1 MNFSERVLEYEYRLT
16 RPQVTSTIFSLE
28 TPFKTLEPTF
38 HNGVSELLGYLTG
51 GKKPIVR
58 LSKNYKIGEGKF
70 GQVQRWDFHVNDPRA
85 YVSLSQKGRLQV
97 NTTETPE
104 AVLRFLDRTY
114 FPGVLGLPFKI
125 VKIDTKLNIDR
136 TLRLENLESEIF
148 TKVPKSK
155 YQTVR
160 YEPELMPGL
169 YLKWASPAVNFI
181 IYVNGTILT
190 QGLKS
195 REDVGITAQVLKSL
209 FSDFGVDRLKVFK
222 YMRGGNYM
230 GLAEPPVPQGKNKE
244 GKRAHM
250 LDARYPPAQSYTD
263 ERQGFYVRPGP
274 DLKPR
279 FYPVVGDLALVRA
292 KVIRAY
298 ANAGVAVPSPVRT
311 LLSIA
316 AGQTPKAK
324 AEIRRASGWNAEK
337 NGYYIKP
344 GPGGQPY
351 FYKVPKHK
359 AGARPTVIAAYQKA
373 GRRIPSPVRTLFGIT
388 KTPDVEHSVK
398 NRILNTNSKG
408 HLRINGKHF
417 DRFTKAEL
425 LRLAR
430 DLSIPNVNNSNTLNK
445 IASRILNVKGRT
457 RNRVDMR
464 INGVPIV
471 LQMNGRV
478 KRGDRARQWTTLNV
492 QEKNAIARAYLTEPE
507 YAEWTGMPSADKY
520 DALLAVKT
528 GRVPVQPKTPSPA
541 ASSAASSAGNFN
553 LDLEA
558 TLRVNEVGGSKNDE
572 QKLRNIFRNLP
583 RGARGK
589 PLKADIDRAA
599 REFTRILKMKKQ
611 LENARA
617 AYKAKIV
624 VPNWLPANKKNDFA
638 KMLLN
643 LATAP
648 NTKGRFPTQ
657 AAVRRGVSGWIRTQL
672 PRQPLAARNVENLA
686 TGLVRRVPAWNPNV
700 IKTPNVPN
708 LGLKRLGTPRK
719 PRAAAAPPTGPK
731 KDPRENKVY
740 ALPKTENVEN
750 LANSISRL
758 GLGIGPSNKYSWTY
772 LKNKGLSNKYKNVWF
787 EHVAGGN
794 AHALN
799 SFKTAKARAEW
810 LALRKPLVNKQTYKA
825 LQEQKKALNQK
836 NKNRRAA
843 ARAAATS

>member
-1 MNFSERVLEYEYRLT
+1 MSFSERVLEYEYRLT
-16 RPQVTSTIFSLE
+16 RPQVTSTIFSLA
-28 TPFKTLEPTF
+28 TPFRTLEPTF
-38 HNGVSELLGYLTG
+38 HEGVSELLGYLPG
-51 GKKPIVR
+51 GKKPVVR
-58 LSKNYKIGEGKF
+58 LSKNYKLGEEKF
-70 GQVQRWDFHVNDPRA
+70 GQVQRWDFHVKDPRA
-85 YVSLSQKGRLQV
+85 YVSLSQTGRLQI

-104 AVLRFLDRTY
+104 AVLRFLDGTY

-125 VKIDTKLNIDR
+125 IKIDTKLNIDR
-136 TLRLENLESEIF
+136 ALNLENLQSEIF

-169 YLKWASPAVNFI
+169 YLKWAAPAVNFI
-181 IYVNGTILT
+181 IYVNGTVLT

-195 REDVGITAQVLKSL
+195 REDVGLTAQVLKSL
-209 FSDFGVDRLKVFK
+209 FSEFGVDRLKVFK

-230 GLAEPPVPQGKNKE
+230 GLAEPPVPKGKNKE
-244 GKRAHM
+244 GKRAQM

-274 DLKPR
+274 DHKPR

-292 KVIRAY
+292 KVVRAY
-298 ANAGVAVPSPVRT
+298 ANAGIAVPSPVRT
-311 LLSIA
+311 LLSIT

-373 GRRIPSPVRTLFGIT
+373 GRRIPSPVRNLFGIAE
-388 KTPDVEHSVK
+388 TPEVQHLVK
-398 NRILNTNSKG
+398 NRILNTNAQG

-425 LRLAR
+425 LRIAR
-430 DLSIPNVNNSNTLNK
+430 NLNIANVSNSATLNT
-445 IASRILNVKGRT
+445 IATRIMNVKGRT
-457 RNRVDMR
+457 RNRVDVK
-464 INGVPIV
+464 INGLPVV

-478 KRGDRARQWTTLNV
+478 KRGDRARQWATLNA

-507 YAEWTGMPSADKY
+507 YAEWTDLTASDRY
-520 DALLAVKT
+520 DALLAVKM
-528 GRVPVQPKTPSPA
+528 GRVPSKPKTPSPAASPA
-541 ASSAASSAGNFN
+541 ASSAASSADNFN
-553 LDLEA
+553 LELEA
-558 TLRVNEVGGSKNDE
+558 NLRVNAVGGSSNDG
-572 QKLRNIFRNLP
+572 QKLKNIFKSLP
-583 RGARGK
+583 KGARGK

-599 REFTRILKMKKQ
+599 REFIRLLKMKKQ
-611 LENARA
+611 LANVRA

-624 VPNWLPANKKNDFA
+624 VPNWLPVNKRNDFA
-638 KMLLN
+638 KMLLD

-648 NTKGRFPTQ
+648 NAKGRFPTQ
-657 AAVRRGVSGWIRTQL
+657 AAVRKGVSGWIRTHL
-672 PRQPLAARNVENLA
+672 PRQALAARNVENLA
-686 TGLVRRVPAWNPNV
+686 TGLIRRVPAWNPNV

-708 LGLKRLGTPRK
+708 IGLKRLGTPRK
-719 PRAAAAPPTGPK
+719 PRAAATPSGPR
-731 KDPRENKVY
+731 KDPRENKAF

-750 LANSISRL
+750 LAGAMANL
-758 GLGIGPSNKYSWTY
+758 GLAIGSSNKYSWTD
-772 LKNKGLSNKYKNVWF
+772 LKNRGLSNRYKNVWF
-787 EHVAGGN
+787 KHVVPAPT
-794 AHALN
+794 LN
-799 SFKTAKARAEW
+799 TLKTAKARAEW
-810 LALRKPLVNKQTYKA
+810 LALQKPLVNKQMYKD

-843 ARAAATS
+843 ARAA